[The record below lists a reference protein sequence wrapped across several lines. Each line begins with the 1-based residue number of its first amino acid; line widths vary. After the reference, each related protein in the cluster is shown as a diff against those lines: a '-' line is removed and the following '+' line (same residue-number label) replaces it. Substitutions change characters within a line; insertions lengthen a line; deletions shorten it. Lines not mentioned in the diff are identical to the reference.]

1 MRACICK
8 TTWCSGARER
18 HSFSDRSVS
27 LSSDASER
35 EIWIAHLEITGPAD
49 IAHLSTLA
57 DPRVWVGH
65 FHSVDFSV
73 TSDELGDATLEKI
86 DFKSV
91 TKYRIS
97 ETGRFSLLAPPRPVA
112 TKVQVLQ
119 SCFYGRERLTFYDYT
134 LQTTDLIGR
143 RRRKKA
149 ATIDTSDSASKTPLS
164 TSIHGRGLSVP
175 SFEFFIGMA
184 ENIVSLMRS
193 MNDHGHQCKGSLYFR
208 RCNVT
213 TRRLS
218 LTIRC
223 SCSMGKECNL
233 WDSGV
238 FRWQSTSE
246 INISPTKSAPI
257 PDVLYT
263 LGVYLTPNTMAHA
276 DPLFSA
282 MLLTPPNRNLL
293 KEIIKWI
300 VDPYLVREKER
311 IVGEACRHIRESG
324 ISPVLC
330 MDVGHSSA
338 GNSQAATLAAASG
351 NVLLFTLTDTKTN
364 AWLKETAL
372 VERALDFAITTEKLD
387 VCMIEIDDN
396 AKNASI
402 ITSYKRVNG
411 PPECRD
417 ETVQAGIDVFHAAKA
432 MGKHVIKITG
442 ENLAV
447 MEKFFKPLCQK
458 DCEVALVTAR
468 VNEMMLTKMNA
479 FFSEIITTFSTYG
492 ATAWREASD
501 TPASMR
507 VFAERNNLIDL
518 TDNHT
523 YWQPVVSAWNSI
535 IVGKPPVTSISKVK
549 INISLSLKSLRIM
562 ATSVQE
568 VTGNVVIATD
578 RASEKQ
584 ECFAYLKKNLPD
596 ICYRGNI
603 ISVDL
608 CEVTRELEDILKDE
622 PTNTEVTYINPDEAV
637 MAKVFGSNNRT

>member
-1 MRACICK
+1 
-8 TTWCSGARER
+8 
-18 HSFSDRSVS
+18 
-27 LSSDASER
+27 
-35 EIWIAHLEITGPAD
+35 
-49 IAHLSTLA
+49 
-57 DPRVWVGH
+57 
-65 FHSVDFSV
+65 
-73 TSDELGDATLEKI
+73 
-86 DFKSV
+86 
-91 TKYRIS
+91 
-97 ETGRFSLLAPPRPVA
+97 
-112 TKVQVLQ
+112 
-119 SCFYGRERLTFYDYT
+119 
-134 LQTTDLIGR
+134 
-143 RRRKKA
+143 
-149 ATIDTSDSASKTPLS
+149 
-164 TSIHGRGLSVP
+164 
-175 SFEFFIGMA
+175 
-184 ENIVSLMRS
+184 
-193 MNDHGHQCKGSLYFR
+193 
-208 RCNVT
+208 
-213 TRRLS
+213 
-218 LTIRC
+218 
-223 SCSMGKECNL
+223 MGKECNL

-238 FRWQSTSE
+238 LRWQSTSK

-276 DPLFSA
+276 DQLFSA
-282 MLLTPPNRNLL
+282 MLLTPPNKNLL

-338 GNSQAATLAAASG
+338 RNSQAATLVATSG

-372 VERALDFAITTEKLD
+372 VERALDFAIMTEKLY

-458 DCEVALVTAR
+458 DCEVPLVTAR

-622 PTNTEVTYINPDEAV
+622 PTNTEVTYINPDETV
-637 MAKVFGSNNRT
+637 MAKVFGSNNRTLKELRKLSVEKVNVLGKRLASKMEVPIPDKWQK